1 MADTQIIDYER
12 LQAEADSMAALFREA
27 HPFPHIVIDDFL
39 APEFVARLNVEFP
52 DLAVKKKAGSTHIPV
67 ILEDGSEAQLG
78 KEWLSRE
85 RLVPHVYRRMYWE
98 LNANPF
104 VGLLEKITGISGLL
118 ADPHLAGGGVHNTSP
133 GGYLKVHADFN
144 KHPRYDLDRRLN
156 LLIYLN
162 EGWLPEYGGDL
173 ELWTEDMGL
182 MVQKIAP
189 IAGRCVI
196 FSTTSTSYHGHPHP
210 LTCPSDRG
218 RRSVALYYYSNG
230 RPEEERATKHGIL
243 WQTTPTEAGLST

>member
-1 MADTQIIDYER
+1 MADTQIIDYQR
-12 LQAEADSMAALFREA
+12 LQAEAENMSQRFRDA
-27 HPFPHIVIDDFL
+27 QPFTPIFIDNFVS
-39 APEFVARLNVEFP
+39 PEFVARLNAEFP
-52 DLAVKKKAGSTHIPV
+52 DLAAKKKAGSTHIPV
-67 ILEDGSEAQLG
+67 VLEDGSEAQLG

-98 LNANPF
+98 LNSNPF

-144 KHPRYDLDRRLN
+144 KHPQYDLDRRLN

-162 EGWLPEYGGDL
+162 EDWLPEYGGDL
-173 ELWTEDMGL
+173 ELWTEDMGSL
-182 MVQKIAP
+182 AEKIAP

-196 FSTTSTSYHGHPHP
+196 FKTTSTSFHGHPHP
-210 LTCPSDRG
+210 LTCPPDRG

-230 RPEEERATKHGIL
+230 RPEEEGSQEHGTL
-243 WQTTPTEAGLST
+243 WQATPA